1 MESLYKEVIKDI
13 KKMVTQYAFQNTTET
28 DIIRNLKLLYYD
40 NIKNKN
46 ISYDAYL
53 KATIYVVLLASL
65 R

>member
-13 KKMVTQYAFQNTTET
+13 KKLVTQYAFQNTTET

-53 KATIYVVLLASL
+53 KATVYVVLLASL

>member
-1 MESLYKEVIKDI
+1 
-13 KKMVTQYAFQNTTET
+13 MVTQYAFQNTTET

-53 KATIYVVLLASL
+53 KATVYVVLLASL

>member
-53 KATIYVVLLASL
+53 KATVYVVLLASL

>member
-13 KKMVTQYAFQNTTET
+13 KKLVTQYAFQNTTET
-28 DIIRNLKLLYYD
+28 DIIRNLKTLYYD

-53 KATIYVVLLASL
+53 KATVYVILLASL